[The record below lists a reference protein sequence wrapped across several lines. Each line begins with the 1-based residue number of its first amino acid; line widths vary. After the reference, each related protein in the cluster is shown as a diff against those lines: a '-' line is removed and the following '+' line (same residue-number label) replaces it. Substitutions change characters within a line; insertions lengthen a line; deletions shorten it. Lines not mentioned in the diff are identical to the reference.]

1 MSDVLTS
8 NERLTDRDLRE
19 LIRAYEA
26 QINPTPLFADAV
38 KACLRELQ
46 ERRGHETAA
55 PQSKFDLAFE
65 IMRQLETERMDT
77 MQSCHFGYVL
87 RVERETKAPLV
98 RGHLEG
104 CTCSLCKRIP
114 LFREHPDAL

>member
-1 MSDVLTS
+1 MSEANSS
-8 NERLTDRDLRE
+8 NLESLLDEFESAVYHRGDTHRQE
-19 LIRAYEA
+19 LAR
-26 QINPTPLFADAV
+26 
-38 KACLRELQ
+38 KAIVDFVA
-46 ERRGHETAA
+46 GVAHETAA